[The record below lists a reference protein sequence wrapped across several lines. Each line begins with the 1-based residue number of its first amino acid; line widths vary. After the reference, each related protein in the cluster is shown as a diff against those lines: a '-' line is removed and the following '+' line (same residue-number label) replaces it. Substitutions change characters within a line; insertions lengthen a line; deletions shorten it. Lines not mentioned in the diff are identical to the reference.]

1 MSDRQPDLVEFPLN
15 LNYLDPTEA
24 APSYDRVVRTGRR
37 IRRRRRTLQATG
49 AACVLLLAGWLG
61 TPLLDRVVQGEDPA
75 AVPGCPAVTA
85 LPVVHS
91 LDLGGGRT
99 ATARAAVTGTGQVC
113 YAVEGTYPTAGW
125 LPATGQR
132 TGLPVRPRL
141 VEAGDGAGFVFGAVP
156 GAGGTGTTLRLTL
169 ADQLDSRL
177 DPPLTLDGSTGPR
190 PYALAVLV
198 SGGAADGLRVELVDG
213 AGRVAASEPVER
225 G

>member
-1 MSDRQPDLVEFPLN
+1 MKHFRLIGF
-15 LNYLDPTEA
+15 
-24 APSYDRVVRTGRR
+24 
-37 IRRRRRTLQATG
+37 G
-49 AACVLLLAGWLG
+49 AA
-61 TPLLDRVVQGEDPA
+61 VVA
-75 AVPGCPAVTA
+75 TVAVTA
-85 LPVVHS
+85 VTS
-91 LDLGGGRT
+91 T
-99 ATARAAVTGTGQVC
+99 ALANPAAVTGQGPVPAKPSTVQ
-113 YAVEGTYPTAGW
+113 AG
-125 LPATGQR
+125 
-132 TGLPVRPRL
+132 L